1 MRTWRAVTCD
11 RRVVNAPAR
20 GYPGKE
26 SLVATQTDLEL
37 EISSLAL
44 VDTHEHLLPED
55 QWAGDNAKLIERRK
69 EAGESGWGDDRPD
82 ILQDLFMNYVSSDL
96 EVAGAT
102 KEAIQRLFDPAA
114 GDLEARFSG
123 IHDAWEATQY
133 TGYGE
138 AVRLIAREV
147 YDLDSITPAGLE
159 AAQRRLEELRR
170 PGERLRLLR
179 EVAGLDHVQIDDFQ
193 WACEPD
199 ASGPDFF
206 LYDLSWAGF
215 ANGDVKLEEIQQE
228 TGIQVSRLDDLREA
242 LVAIFRRYAP
252 CAIAVKAQ
260 HAYTRTLRWE
270 ERSDEDA
277 AQALAVVLTGGEV
290 EEATRLTLG
299 DWCWARGVELAIE
312 HNLPFKL
319 HTGHHAG
326 TGSMPIDW
334 VRAGNLCPLL
344 ARYPEARFVLMHTA
358 YPYSDELVSIAK
370 HYPNV
375 WVDLCWAWSIDP
387 YSSTDFVRRFLH
399 AVPSNKLFAFG
410 GDTFWP
416 TSAVAYS
423 IQARHGLQRALEAE
437 IAEGHLIEQEA
448 ITVARRLMRDNQY
461 ACFDLDG
468 TRAAIRA
475 QLAPAEVA

>member
-1 MRTWRAVTCD
+1 V
-11 RRVVNAPAR
+11 
-20 GYPGKE
+20 E
-26 SLVATQTDLEL
+26 TQTDLAL

-55 QWAGDNAKLIERRK
+55 QWAGDNARLIEGMR
-69 EAGESGWGDDRPD
+69 EAGEPGWGDASPD
-82 ILQDLFMNYVSSDL
+82 ILQDLFMNYVPSDL

-102 KEAIQRLFDPAA
+102 KEGLRRLFDPAA
-114 GDLEARFSG
+114 GDIESRFAG
-123 IHDAWEATQY
+123 IREAWEATQF

-147 YDLDSITPAGLE
+147 YGLDSLTAEGLE
-159 AAQRRLEELRR
+159 GAQRRLEELRQ
-170 PGERLRLLR
+170 PGERLRLLS
-179 EVAGLDHVQIDDFQ
+179 EVAGLDHVQIDDFK
-193 WACEPD
+193 WACKPD
-199 ASGPDFF
+199 ESGPDFF

-215 ANGDVKLEEIQQE
+215 ANGDVKVEDVQQE
-228 TGIQVSRLDDLREA
+228 TGIEISTLEDLREA
-242 LVAIFRRYAP
+242 LAAIFQRYAP

-277 AQALAVVLTGGEV
+277 AEALAVVLAGGEV

-326 TGSMPIDW
+326 TGYMPIDW

-344 ARYPEARFVLMHTA
+344 ARYSEARFVLMHTS
-358 YPYSDELVSIAK
+358 YPYTDELVSIAK

-387 YSSTDFVRRFLH
+387 YSSADFVRRFLH
-399 AVPSNKLFAFG
+399 AVPSSKLFGFG

-423 IQARHGLQRALEAE
+423 IQARRGLQRALEAE
-437 IAEGHLIEQEA
+437 IASGDLTETEA
-448 ITVARRLMRDNQY
+448 ITIAHRLMHDNQY
-461 ACFDLDG
+461 ACFDIEG